1 MAKKP
6 LKKLLPKNFAEILK
20 AAQISGDIAAV
31 QAVFE
36 SCEIDARGGYGKRTT
51 LMMGDCTP
59 ALARWLVAQGADINA
74 ANDYGDTPLHGS
86 AFARYAHHLPP
97 EVLLDLGAD
106 IHKTCKAGRTALHS
120 AADGKNLK
128 SVTLLLARGASV
140 DVLSTDGLTP
150 LEYALQRMSNT
161 DLVDMIPVIS
171 TLFASG
177 ARSTQQSQ
185 AVVKRAVEN
194 FEFHRA
200 GFNKDYVEETA
211 AAARELCQLFDLEP
225 PTLRQIHDGK
235 SPIVAVGKT
244 WLEQFN
250 SLWQALI
257 PSSGAC
263 ETVQGEVVRITGRVR
278 DELLRNGGVN
288 WNRDFSAMLQAW
300 HEHLSSHR
308 ALNNTE
314 LNQACEIV
322 ALGRN
327 CEDHTDSMIELSL
340 AWVKLNPMPIK
351 LPKPSYKR

>member
-6 LKKLLPKNFAEILK
+6 LKKLLPKNFEDILK
-20 AAQISGDIAAV
+20 ESQVSGDIAAA

-36 SCEIDARGGYGKRTT
+36 TCDIDARGGYGKRTT
-51 LMMGDCTP
+51 LMMRNCTP
-59 ALARWLVAQGADINA
+59 VLARWLVAQGADVNA
-74 ANDYGDTPLHGS
+74 ADDYGETPLHSS

-106 IHKTCKAGRTALHS
+106 IHKTCRSGRTALHS
-120 AADGKNLK
+120 AAGGKNLK
-128 SVTLLLARGASV
+128 SVTLLLTRGASV
-140 DVLSTDGLTP
+140 DVLSADGLTP

-161 DLVDMIPVIS
+161 DLIDMIPVIK

-194 FEFHRA
+194 FEFHRV
-200 GFNKDYVEETA
+200 GFNKDFVEETA
-211 AAARELCQLFDLEP
+211 AATRELCQLFDLEP
-225 PTLRQIHDGK
+225 PAFRQIHDGK
-235 SPIVAVGKT
+235 SPIFVVGET

-263 ETVQGEVVRITGRVR
+263 ETVQGEVVRITGRMR
-278 DELLRNGGVN
+278 DELLRNGGAN

-300 HEHLSSHR
+300 LEHTASHH
-308 ALNNTE
+308 ALNDALLSE
-314 LNQACEIV
+314 ASEIV

-327 CEDHTDSMIELSL
+327 CEGHTDSMIKLSL
-340 AWVKLNPMPIK
+340 EWVKLNPMPIK

>member
-20 AAQISGDIAAV
+20 AAQISGDTAAA

-36 SCEIDARGGYGKRTT
+36 SCETDARGGYGKRTA
-51 LMMGDCTP
+51 MMMSDCTP

-74 ANDYGDTPLHGS
+74 ADDYGDTPLHGS

-161 DLVDMIPVIS
+161 DLVDMIPVIN

-200 GFNKDYVEETA
+200 GFNKDFVEETA

-225 PTLRQIHDGK
+225 PALRQIHDGK
-235 SPIVAVGKT
+235 SPIFAVGET

-278 DELLRNGGVN
+278 DELLRNGGAN

-300 HEHLSSHR
+300 LEHTASHHALNDTLSSE
-308 ALNNTE
+308 AS
-314 LNQACEIV
+314 EIV

-327 CEDHTDSMIELSL
+327 CEDHTDRMIKLSL
-340 AWVKLNPMPIK
+340 EWVKLNPMPIK